1 MFLAKFFSL
10 WWHPWQFLKRF
21 TPKSLFGRTLVIL
34 VTPLIILQVVLGY
47 VYLDRHLES
56 VLNQLADNIAGDMQ
70 FVVALSQDFSNKEA
84 LTELAEKHLHLKL
97 LWLDDKELEK
107 TGRRKSGWLYDFM
120 GDALDYHFKN
130 PYYLTLDRDFINVH
144 AQAHHGVLKI
154 STARKRLF
162 NRSSPLV
169 LIWTTVSALALFA
182 VASLFMRNQ
191 IKPLWRLASAAE
203 RFGKGHDVG
212 HLRPEG
218 ATEVRKATQAFNIMR
233 DRIHR
238 QIHERTELLAGV
250 SHDLRTPLT
259 RMRLQMALMP
269 HSPEITELQYDVAS
283 MQSMIEGFLD
293 FARGTEDEPVQYCS
307 VPKLFKDIIQSLSHH
322 SLKINFNCPEPL
334 QWNLKIG
341 LIKRC
346 LTNLLL
352 NSSRYGTQAWI
363 TVHVKIHGLEI
374 WVDDDGPGIAESERE
389 NVFRP
394 FYRIDEARGEETG
407 GTGLG
412 LSIARD
418 AVRRH
423 GGRIWLSSSNHSGL
437 RVVIRLPK

>member
-1 MFLAKFFSL
+1 MRFLRRL
-10 WWHPWQFLKRF
+10 

-34 VTPLIILQVVLGY
+34 VTPLILLQVVLGY

-56 VLNQLADNIAGDMQ
+56 VLNLLADNIAGDMQ
-70 FVVALSQDFSNKEA
+70 FVVAISQNPEHHGPEHQESLNN
-84 LTELAEKHLHLKL
+84 LAEQYLHLKL
-97 LWLDDKELEK
+97 QWLDDKKLEQ

-120 GDALDYHFKN
+120 GDALDHHFKT

-144 AQAHHGVLKI
+144 AQTPQGVLKI

-162 NRSSPLV
+162 DLSSPLI
-169 LIWTTVSALALFA
+169 LIIWTTISALALFA
-182 VASLFMRNQ
+182 VASIFMRNQ
-191 IKPLWRLASAAE
+191 IKPLWRLAGAAE

-269 HSPEITELQYDVAS
+269 HSPEITELQHDVAS

-293 FARGTEDEPVQYCS
+293 FARGAEDEAIQHICVS
-307 VPKLFKDIIQSLSHH
+307 KLFNDIIQGISHH
-322 SLKINFNCPEPL
+322 ALKINLDCPDRL
-334 QWNLKIG
+334 FWNLKLG

-352 NSSRYGTQAWI
+352 NSSRYGSQAWI
-363 TVHVKIHGLEI
+363 AVHVKKDGLEI

-423 GGRIWLSSSNHSGL
+423 GGRIWLHSSSYGGL
-437 RVVIRLPK
+437 RVMLRLPK